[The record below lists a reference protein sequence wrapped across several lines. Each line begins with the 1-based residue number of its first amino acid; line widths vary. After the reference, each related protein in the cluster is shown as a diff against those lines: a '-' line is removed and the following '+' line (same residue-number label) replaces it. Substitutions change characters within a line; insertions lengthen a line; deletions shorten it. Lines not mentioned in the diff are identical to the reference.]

1 MSGPPCI
8 YGAKTVN
15 WIWRS
20 CVVPLLIPSHF
31 HVKKQLKTYN
41 VNEEQRFC
49 EFTPVPVIMTV
60 TWQTTSPFAYLI
72 LRDFPELIWTKQLSG
87 WPWGAYPQP
96 TGNLSHPSAI
106 KSYMLVL
113 CFLKQITIHIHN
125 ATYRIQISEANLTTQ
140 CMLRSY
146 FSISTPEPYQ
156 PSCIRYLKKWKQRSG
171 DIGARS
177 KVGSTDYR

>member
-15 WIWRS
+15 RIWRS

-113 CFLKQITIHIHN
+113 CFLEQITIHIHN
-125 ATYRIQISEANLTTQ
+125 PQCNLSYPNFWSQSHHTVHAKIIFQHFDIWTLSTQ
-140 CMLRSY
+140 LH
-146 FSISTPEPYQ
+146 SILEKVKTKEWWYLST
-156 PSCIRYLKKWKQRSG
+156 
-171 DIGARS
+171 
-177 KVGSTDYR
+177 